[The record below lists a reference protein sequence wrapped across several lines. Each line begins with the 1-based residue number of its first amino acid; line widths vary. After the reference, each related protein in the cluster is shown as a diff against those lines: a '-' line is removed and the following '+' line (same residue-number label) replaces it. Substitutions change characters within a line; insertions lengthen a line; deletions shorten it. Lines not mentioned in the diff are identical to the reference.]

1 MGLDYFVS
9 FNPMINPIN
18 IVRGAVGLAA
28 TAAAKVPAVEKKFR
42 IADRLDGDWPEGPFL
57 WLHGASLGECKMLLR
72 LAEFLQKDIPQC
84 PKILITTQKTEVYEF
99 FKDPAPGISF
109 AIAPA
114 DTPSSLTKFVSK
126 VKPLGLVLG
135 ENELWPG
142 YLSTM
147 KSLSLKPSVA
157 IVSGR
162 FRRAFPF
169 LDFSAIGFASMQTG
183 ADQARLQSADR
194 NGALPQPLIGG
205 DWKLLSWAKS
215 QKEVTAPLNPT
226 IDTAFLSMHM
236 AEWTSLIRMVKAA
249 IKHNDSVVLMP
260 RRISEAEAFRKALR
274 EQDIIVTEW
283 PLVQKGAVTLV
294 SSFGKTA
301 EILSTTKNA
310 VVGGSFSPGLG
321 IHDFWEPLQNG
332 VATCVGP
339 YSKGQKETVC
349 ALVREGVLTQLQ
361 STAFFSSRNF
371 PEIGPVKSFLE
382 REREKLIRSYDKLLE
397 FLKDLLKEQG

>member
-1 MGLDYFVS
+1 
-9 FNPMINPIN
+9 MINPIN
-18 IVRGAVGLAA
+18 IVRGAIGLAA

-72 LAEFLQKDIPQC
+72 LAEFLQQDIPQC
-84 PKILITTQKTEVYEF
+84 PKILITTQKTEVFEF
-99 FKDPAPGISF
+99 FKNAAPRISF
-109 AIAPA
+109 AMAPA
-114 DTPSSLTKFVSK
+114 DTPASLTKFLSK

-142 YLSTM
+142 YLTAM
-147 KSLSLKPSVA
+147 KNLSLKPSVA
-157 IVSGR
+157 VVSGR

-169 LDFSAIGFASMQTG
+169 LDYSAIGFAAMQTG
-183 ADQARLQSADR
+183 ADLARLQSAAR
-194 NGALPQPLIGG
+194 ESTLPQALIGG

-215 QKEVTAPLNPT
+215 KKEVTAPMNPT

-236 AEWTSLIRMVKAA
+236 AEWTSVIRMVKAA

-260 RRISEAEAFRKALR
+260 RRISESEDFHKALR

-294 SSFGKTA
+294 STFGKTA
-301 EILSTTKNA
+301 EILATTKNA
-310 VVGGSFSPGLG
+310 VVGGSFSSGLG
-321 IHDFWEPLQNG
+321 VHDFWEPLQNG

-371 PEIGPVKSFLE
+371 PEIEPVKSFLE

>member
-1 MGLDYFVS
+1 
-9 FNPMINPIN
+9 MINPIN

-42 IADRLDGDWPEGPFL
+42 IAERLDGNWPEGPFL

-72 LAEFLQKDIPQC
+72 LAEFLQQDIPQC
-84 PKILITTQKTEVYEF
+84 PKILITTQKTEVFEF
-99 FKDPAPGISF
+99 FKNAAQGIVF
-109 AIAPA
+109 ALAPA
-114 DTPSSLTKFVSK
+114 DTPASLTRFLSK

-142 YLSTM
+142 YLTAM

-169 LDFSAIGFASMQTG
+169 LDYSAIGFAAMQTG
-183 ADQARLQSADR
+183 ADLARLQTAADH
-194 NGALPQPLIGG
+194 GKVLPQALIGG

-215 QKEVTAPLNPT
+215 RKEVTAPANPS

-236 AEWTSLIRMVKAA
+236 AEWTSLIRMVKTA
-249 IKHNDSVVLMP
+249 IQQGDSVVLMP
-260 RRISEAEAFRKALR
+260 RRISETEDFRKALR

-283 PLVQKGAVTLV
+283 PLIQKGAVTLV
-294 SSFGKTA
+294 STFGKTP
-301 EILSTTKNA
+301 EILATTKNA
-310 VVGGSFSPGLG
+310 VVGGSFSSGLG

-339 YSKGQKETVC
+339 FSKGQKETVC

-361 STAFFSSRNF
+361 STAFFSNRNF

-382 REREKLIRSYDKLLE
+382 REREKIIRSYDKLLE

>member
-1 MGLDYFVS
+1 
-9 FNPMINPIN
+9 MINPIN
-18 IVRGAVGLAA
+18 IVRGAIGLAA

-42 IADRLDGDWPEGPFL
+42 IAERLDGDWPEGPFL

-72 LAEFLQKDIPQC
+72 LAEFLQQDIPGC
-84 PKILITTQKTEVYEF
+84 PKILITTQKTEVFDF
-99 FKDPAPGISF
+99 FKNAAPGIAF
-109 AIAPA
+109 AMAPA
-114 DTPSSLTKFVSK
+114 DTPASLNKFLSR

-142 YLSTM
+142 YLTAV
-147 KSLSLKPSVA
+147 KNLSLKPSVA

-162 FRRAFPF
+162 FRRALPF
-169 LDFSAIGFASMQTG
+169 LDYSAIGFASMQTG
-183 ADQARLQSADR
+183 ADLARLQAAAQGCS
-194 NGALPQPLIGG
+194 LPQAIIGG

-215 QKEVTAPLNPT
+215 QKEVSAPLNPT

-236 AEWTSLIRMVKAA
+236 AEWTSLVRMVKTA
-249 IKHNDSVVLMP
+249 IQHNDSVVLMP
-260 RRISEAEAFRKALR
+260 RRISEAEEFRKALR

-283 PLVQKGAVTLV
+283 PLIQKGAVTLV
-294 SSFGKTA
+294 STFGKTA
-301 EILSTTKNA
+301 EILATTKKA
-310 VVGGSFSPGLG
+310 VVGGSFSSGLG

-339 YSKGQKETVC
+339 YSKRQKETVC

-382 REREKLIRSYDKLLE
+382 REREKLVRSYDKFLE
-397 FLKDLLKEQG
+397 FLKDLLNEQG